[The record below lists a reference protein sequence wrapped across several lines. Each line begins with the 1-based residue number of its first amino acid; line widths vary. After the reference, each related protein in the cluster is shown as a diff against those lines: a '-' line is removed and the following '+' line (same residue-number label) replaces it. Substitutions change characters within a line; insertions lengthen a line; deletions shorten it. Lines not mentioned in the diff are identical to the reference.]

1 MEKIKELLQI
11 NWVHQLIG
19 ALCFMAGAILG
30 ALVICILWKKF
41 AAKQKTK
48 EKVVKDIEYIAQNAI
63 SVYQNGKSKL
73 EIEKISYLC
82 EAITYLLDKIPQ
94 EYGNSKVYDVLKKQD
109 LKITDKEILL
119 SDLGVRLDFT
129 VYELL
134 GFINCL
140 ASELRGEVYSLLE
153 SKLGKLAWGVGKIAF
168 KNTLGEENNAKNLDE
183 ITVKA
188 LQSVIAKLTNKPKK
202 EDNAQGF
209 FAPILDKAKGVA
221 FGVANTYLDVYVK
234 EIIEI
239 FANELNK
246 LYSGQFKKTPV
257 KDLSDSVIGEGV

>member
-1 MEKIKELLQI
+1 MEKMKELLQI

-41 AAKQKTK
+41 ASKQKTK
-48 EKVVKDIEYIAQNAI
+48 EKVIKGVDYIAQNAI

-94 EYGNSKVYDVLKKQD
+94 EYGNSKVYDVLKKPD
-109 LKITDKEILL
+109 LKIADKEILF

-129 VYELL
+129 VFELL

-140 ASELRGEVYSLLE
+140 ASELKGEIYSLLE
-153 SKLGKLAWGVGKIAF
+153 SKLGKLAWGVGKLAF
-168 KNTLGEENNAKNLDE
+168 VNNMSKEDRQKKLDD
-183 ITVKA
+183 ITVGA
-188 LQSVIAKLTNKPKK
+188 LYNATKKLFEKTKV
-202 EDNAQGF
+202 ENATGGF
-209 FAPILDKAKGVA
+209 FKAIVDKAKGVA
-221 FGVANTYLDVYVK
+221 IGVANTYLDVYVK